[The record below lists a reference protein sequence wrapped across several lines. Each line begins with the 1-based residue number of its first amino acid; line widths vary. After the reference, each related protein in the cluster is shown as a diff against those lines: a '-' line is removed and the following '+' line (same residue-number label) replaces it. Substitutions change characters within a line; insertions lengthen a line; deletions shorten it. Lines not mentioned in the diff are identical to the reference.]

1 MIRLVRALLI
11 AAFAVGVLAPAA
23 GAADEPGRAPVLDW
37 DTGAGKSYWIPAL
50 EIGGFI
56 FGLNQFNRHLVSPMD
71 DYESDDD
78 SIGRN
83 LRTTPVY
90 DKDPFSV
97 NQIGHPYQGSIYYGL
112 ARSAGLDYWQALLY
126 TIGGSFLWETVGE
139 TTPPSINDHISTGI
153 GGSFVGEAMFRM
165 ASLLLE
171 HGGETPGFWREL
183 GAALIS
189 PPTALNRLAFGERF
203 KPVFPSR
210 DPEIFIRL
218 RLGATLTTD
227 IAGQGLPNTAKRQEG
242 SADYSITYGLPGK
255 PGYRYSRP
263 FDYFHF
269 EFTAVPNASTVGN
282 AIENVSVRGLL
293 VGDRYEWGDDYRG
306 VWGLFGSYDYLS
318 PQIFRVAGTA
328 VSVGTVSQ
336 WWLSRHVAL
345 QTTALGGVGFGAAG
359 TVADQAER
367 DYHYGVLPQALL
379 GLRLIFGERM
389 MLEAAGR
396 GYYVAGVSSGG
407 GGSETFDRE
416 IITRG
421 NAGITVRIFGP
432 HAIGLQYIV
441 SSRNARFPEL
451 EGRRHQ
457 TIETISLSYNF
468 LGHTRFGAVEWRP
481 AATAAR

>member
-1 MIRLVRALLI
+1 MIRLVRALVI
-11 AAFAVGVLAPAA
+11 VAFAVGVLAPPA

-56 FGLNQFNRHLVSPMD
+56 LGLNQFNRHLVSPRE
-71 DYESDDD
+71 DYESDED

-83 LRTTPVY
+83 LRTSPVY

-97 NQIGHPYQGSIYYGL
+97 NQIGHPYQGGIYYGL
-112 ARSAGLDYWQALLY
+112 ARSAGLDYWQGLLY
-126 TIGGSFLWETVGE
+126 SIGGSFLWETVGE

-171 HGGETPGFWREL
+171 QGGETPGFWREL

-189 PPTALNRLAFGERF
+189 PPTAFNRLAFGERF

-210 DPEIFIRL
+210 DPEVFIRL

-255 PGYRYSRP
+255 PGYRYRRP

-336 WWLSRHVAL
+336 WWLSSHVAL

-379 GLRLIFGERM
+379 GLRLIFGERA

-421 NAGITVRIFGP
+421 NAGITVRIWGP

-441 SSRNARFPEL
+441 SSRNARFPDL
-451 EGRRHQ
+451 EGRRRQ
-457 TIETISLSYNF
+457 TIETVSLSYNF
-468 LGHTRFGAVEWRP
+468 LGHSRFGAVEWRP
-481 AATAAR
+481 GATAAR